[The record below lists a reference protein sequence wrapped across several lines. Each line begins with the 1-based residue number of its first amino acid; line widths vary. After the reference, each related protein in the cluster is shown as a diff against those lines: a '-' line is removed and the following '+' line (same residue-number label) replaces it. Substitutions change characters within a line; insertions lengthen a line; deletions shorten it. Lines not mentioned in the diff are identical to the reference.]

1 MVRIFG
7 RVIWPL
13 LLLARPRISQFYLIL
28 SDFLAPEIGRFAT
41 PLYLFF
47 QNQTP
52 VNIVKTSFDPVST
65 GPTKEQSGFILS
77 TQSTLSSSAQ
87 STALLLLSCILP
99 VLSAT
104 VVVVAAVFVIVDK
117 IADYRKSI
125 FLSTVEGERLSRLV
139 DFADL
144 AQVPFALK
152 THVSELVKSAP
163 ASAHLQSKF
172 KADLLKIMS
181 LFEIQERKPMPEY
194 SCWYTKVRQTPFT
207 LKNTILIS
215 LRQLFSLSSAE
226 NEYEQVPTSDDPNLQ
241 SEPLKSAGVQESFK
255 TYLFKNVHKKFVRKV
270 SFSST
275 ALEQSFK
282 EYLSEPTTSE
292 TKNEVLN
299 QLNQFKSEKHID
311 FVLHQIK
318 ATVVDD
324 GGDDK
329 KKVFSCVFEAED
341 DTSEMKSRI
350 HDYVIVKCQGFP
362 QGFPFDPRFGYCIRN
377 VKEVIVKEVRKKT
390 FDLISLDNFQILEM
404 PPSFV
409 GAPFEVNL
417 TFEDPYTLD
426 DQFLQ
431 YAFNEDAFEHA
442 KLVSS
447 FNRIYNET
455 FVSFKSKSR
464 SSPGFFANC
473 FQCCDK
479 SAMDNDESKK
489 RLATESSYS
498 GSHGSDSAVEMN
510 SVDKS
515 SKQGACIFGAPVFRS
530 NETLK
535 WNPFRDRII
544 LATTAIFFES
554 VESFRQICSS
564 TGVESF
570 FDLLIVNGSKN
581 LKKWKS
587 LGSIDYI
594 MNKFHRKKAFNKDSQ
609 ESQDTERNVRI
620 PAFFEGTEDSHKK
633 VVWKLHC
640 QKKNIEDHFKP
651 DDKFPR
657 LDFSLHGP
665 AVSSKDAVQFDT
677 MSPFEKIK
685 VSVDQKTFRENIA
698 WQPFQPGCIF
708 HMEWPSSLKTIHG
721 TPSGSNKSQGEESP
735 NTVTSFIVSDG
746 TRTVPEIEFQFDPVE
761 SVEVQNGGTNPDKA
775 EKADKKLYQ
784 KCHMHM
790 QCFHALQQRVEEI
803 ESAEDEDGP
812 DGSNADLYAHQFLD
826 AYKPKGKNAI
836 ISPFLHGFIS
846 IATIV
851 PTFAFFGFWAYNQS
865 IYYSMPVF
873 WSLAIYF
880 LIICAIYIGIA
891 VIYFFLCYLEFPY
904 LFYGKRPHS
913 TQTFAGSSHS
923 IR

>member
-13 LLLARPRISQFYLIL
+13 LPLDRPRISQFYLML

-41 PLYLFF
+41 PLYLYF

-77 TQSTLSSSAQ
+77 TQSTLSNSAQ

-139 DFADL
+139 DFEDL

-215 LRQLFSLSSAE
+215 LRQLFSFSSAE
-226 NEYEQVPTSDDPNLQ
+226 NEYEQVPTDPSLQ
-241 SEPLKSAGVQESFK
+241 SDTLKSAGVQESFK

-270 SFSST
+270 SFTST

-282 EYLSEPTTSE
+282 EYRPASKLENPDE
-292 TKNEVLN
+292 MLKR
-299 QLNQFKSEKHID
+299 FKREKHID
-311 FVLHQIK
+311 YGLQPIDNDRNLQPTIK
-318 ATVVDD
+318 ATVKDEQKVDE
-324 GGDDK
+324 K
-329 KKVFSCVFEAED
+329 KIFCLFVAED
-341 DTSEMKSRI
+341 DTHEMKSRI

-362 QGFPFDPRFGYCIRN
+362 PGFPFDSRFGHCIR
-377 VKEVIVKEVRKKT
+377 IVKEHSSSEKEVGKKE
-390 FDLISLDNFQILEM
+390 FHLISLGNFQKLEM
-404 PPSFV
+404 PSSFV
-409 GAPFEVNL
+409 GVEIKVDL

-426 DQFLQ
+426 DLFFQ
-431 YAFNEDAFEHA
+431 YAFNENAFEHT

-455 FVSFKSKSR
+455 FASLKSKPR

-473 FQCCDK
+473 FKCCDK
-479 SAMDNDESKK
+479 SEMDKNNEFKE
-489 RLATESSYS
+489 RFVAEPSSS
-498 GSHGSDSAVEMN
+498 GSHASDSAVELKKF
-510 SVDKS
+510 DKS
-515 SKQGACIFGAPVFRS
+515 SEQGACIFGAPVFRS

-544 LATTAIFFES
+544 LATIAIFFES
-554 VESFRQICSS
+554 VESFREICSS

-581 LKKWKS
+581 LKKWKP

-594 MNKFHRKKAFNKDSQ
+594 MNNFHHKKASNKDSQ
-609 ESQDTERNVRI
+609 ESPDSQRNFRI
-620 PAFFEGTEDSHKK
+620 PAFFEGTACNPDSEE
-633 VVWKLHC
+633 VAWTLHC
-640 QKKNIEDHFKP
+640 ERKTIGEHFKQ
-651 DDKFPR
+651 DDEFPR

-665 AVSSKDAVQFDT
+665 AVSSRDAVQLDKV
-677 MSPFEKIK
+677 SPFIKIHIN
-685 VSVDQKTFRENIA
+685 DNQKTFRENIA

-708 HMEWPSSLKTIHG
+708 HMKWPSTLKTIHG
-721 TPSGSNKSQGEESP
+721 KPSDSNESSDQE
-735 NTVTSFIVSDG
+735 TSFIVSDS
-746 TRTVPEIEFQFDPVE
+746 TCTVPKITFQFDPVE
-761 SVEVQNGGTNPDKA
+761 SGDV
-775 EKADKKLYQ
+775 KLYPN
-784 KCHMHM
+784 CHMHM
-790 QCFHALQQRVEEI
+790 KCFHALQQRVEEI
-803 ESAEDEDGP
+803 EKAEGEDGA
-812 DGSNADLYAHQFLD
+812 DVSNADLYAHQFLD

-836 ISPFLHGFIS
+836 ISPFLHASIS

-865 IYYSMPVF
+865 VYYSMPV
-873 WSLAIYF
+873 
-880 LIICAIYIGIA
+880 
-891 VIYFFLCYLEFPY
+891 VPCYL
-904 LFYGKRPHS
+904 LS
-913 TQTFAGSSHS
+913 DISAGLYWNCNHIFFSLLLG
-923 IR
+923 IPLPVLR